1 MKVKRDFSIKN
12 KPDMLPLI
20 DVVFLL
26 LVFFIYAMLSMSYH
40 DGLQLELPES
50 TQAVHMDET
59 PELILSVT
67 AEGEVFMGKT
77 AVPLTELG
85 ARVTR
90 FFEGKTKKQVILCGH
105 KSLSYQRLFRVMDT
119 IREAGITEISLQAE
133 VAKP

>member
-40 DGLQLELPES
+40 DGIRLELPES
-50 TQAVHMDET
+50 DQAVHMDET
-59 PELILSVT
+59 PDLILSVT

-77 AVPLTELG
+77 AVPLQELG

-105 KSLSYQRLFRVMDT
+105 KNLSYQHLFRVMDT

-133 VAKP
+133 VGKS